1 MLQSDRFMIS
11 SAVYSTGKVRNDFH
25 HHNEYELLF
34 VEDGAV
40 ALQVGQKSYTA
51 GPNTLILL
59 ANLEQH
65 SLSPLTDVYSRY
77 CVTLHVPVTDS
88 MIRNPELL
96 NLLKNHTGSFIHC
109 LDAEPIRKQVRDIFR
124 RIMDCS
130 AADPYANDLA
140 ACYITELLIRICLLY
155 PQLQEQTAT
164 CRDRILAVQ
173 KHLDRHFAEPL
184 RIAEIC
190 GRYYISPHYLSHQ
203 FKFLTG
209 YSPKQYLTLLRLKHA
224 AILIHDTADPI
235 SEIAFSC
242 GFSDINNFCKQFKR
256 EYGCTP
262 TAFRSQNNNE
272 ENG

>member
-1 MLQSDRFMIS
+1 MLQPDRFMLS

-25 HHNEYELLF
+25 HHNEYEILF

-40 ALQVGQKSYTA
+40 ELQVGQKSYTA

-65 SLSPLTDVYSRY
+65 SLSPLSDVYSRY

-88 MIRNPELL
+88 MIQNPELL
-96 NLLKNHTGSFIHC
+96 NLLKNHTDSFVHC
-109 LDAEPIRKQVRDIFR
+109 LDTAPIREAVSDIFR
-124 RIMDCS
+124 RMVCCT
-130 AADPYANDLA
+130 ADQPYANDLA
-140 ACYITELLIRICLLY
+140 ASYITELLIHISRLY

-173 KHLDRHFAEPL
+173 KHLDQHFAEPL

-190 GRYYISPHYLSHQ
+190 SQYYISTHYLSHQ
-203 FKFLTG
+203 FKSLTG

-224 AILIHDTADPI
+224 AILIHDTTNSI
-235 SEIAFSC
+235 SEIAYSC

-262 TAFRSQNNNE
+262 TAFRSNTE